1 MFYNSSITT
10 YRKEII
16 MSKQK
21 RAYPNDVKTIVGL
34 NGMQIAN
41 IIASSFM
48 SSYFLVY
55 LTDYAGLG
63 VLGATIAPIILTI
76 GRIVD
81 GVDDPLQGFIIDSA
95 KPKKFGKYRF
105 FCLISLLL
113 TTLSICF
120 LYSIPSGLAE
130 NIVLLFIYVLAFY
143 ILYDMGAALWAHNA
157 LVQKMNF
164 TVGERAKVSMIG
176 RFLAIFVGAVFSTFM
191 MIVNA
196 INKIVNNFGKAF
208 SLATVLL
215 GVVSLVISVV
225 MLLLVKEEETED
237 EKRVESNEDKMSFKD
252 VINIFRVNKAFNIN
266 FFGQL
271 FRGFVYALLTSTT
284 AYYMKYAYC
293 IDANGVFDGD
303 AYGVY
308 NILFMTISMA
318 PMLLAAAVSP
328 ALMKKFDSSVKLMNL
343 ANYITLVAGV
353 IAFILQLLGVLNLSF
368 YIFGTLMFVLF
379 FGNGLAFVPG
389 TTLWMECMDYNTY
402 KTGKPMSGSISALS
416 AMLGKAQAALSTLF
430 IGVILAVSNYEVD
443 SITGNYVGDL
453 AQLPSVLN
461 WFVASCTII
470 PGAVALVSALIF
482 KFYPITPE
490 VKAQMQEAI
499 SKNNTE
505 AQN

>member
-1 MFYNSSITT
+1 MG
-10 YRKEII
+10 
-16 MSKQK
+16 KQK
-21 RAYPNDVKTIVGL
+21 RQYPNDIKTIVGL
-34 NGMQIAN
+34 NGMTVAN
-41 IIASSFM
+41 VIASSFM

-81 GVDDPLQGFIIDSA
+81 AVDDPIQGFIIDSA
-95 KPKKFGKYRF
+95 KPKKFGKYRL
-105 FCLISLLL
+105 FCLISLIL
-113 TTLSICF
+113 TILSICF
-120 LYSIPSGLAE
+120 LYAIPQGLAG
-130 NIVLLFIYVLAFY
+130 NVVLLFIYVLAFY
-143 ILYDMGAALWAHNA
+143 LLYDMGAALWAHNA
-157 LVQKMNF
+157 LIQKMRF
-164 TVGERAKVSMIG
+164 TVGERAKVTMIG

-208 SLATVLL
+208 SLATLLL
-215 GVVSLVISVV
+215 GIVSLVISVV

-237 EKRVESNEDKMSFKD
+237 EKRVETEDEKTSLKD
-252 VINIFRVNKAFNIN
+252 VIKIFKVNKAFNIN

-293 IDANGVFDGD
+293 IDANGIFDTD

-308 NILFMTISMA
+308 NILFMMVSMA

-343 ANYITLVAGV
+343 ANIITFVAGLV
-353 IAFILQLLGVLNLSF
+353 AFILQLLGVLNLSF
-368 YIFGTLMFVLF
+368 YIFAALMFVLF

-416 AMLGKAQAALSTLF
+416 AMLGKAQSAVSTLF
-430 IGVILAVSNYEVD
+430 IGVILAISKYEVD
-443 SITGNYVGDL
+443 SVTGNYTGDL
-453 AQLPSVLN
+453 ATLPSVLN

-470 PGAVALVSALIF
+470 PGAVALISAIIF

-490 VKAQMQEAI
+490 VKLQMQEAI
-499 SKNNTE
+499 NKNNTPD
-505 AQN
+505 A

>member
-1 MFYNSSITT
+1 MG
-10 YRKEII
+10 
-16 MSKQK
+16 KQK
-21 RAYPNDVKTIVGL
+21 RQYPNDIKTIVGL
-34 NGMQIAN
+34 NGMTVAN
-41 IIASSFM
+41 VIASSFM

-81 GVDDPLQGFIIDSA
+81 AVDDPIQGFIIDSA
-95 KPKKFGKYRF
+95 KPKKFGKYRL
-105 FCLISLLL
+105 FCLISLIL

-120 LYSIPSGLAE
+120 LYAIPQGLAG
-130 NIVLLFIYVLAFY
+130 NVVLLFIYVLAFY
-143 ILYDMGAALWAHNA
+143 LLYDMGAALWAHNA
-157 LVQKMNF
+157 LIQKMRF
-164 TVGERAKVSMIG
+164 TVGERAKVTMIG
-176 RFLAIFVGAVFSTFM
+176 RFLAIFIGAIFSTFM

-208 SLATVLL
+208 SLATLLL

-237 EKRVESNEDKMSFKD
+237 EKRVETEDEKTSLKD
-252 VINIFRVNKAFNIN
+252 VVKIFKVNKAFNIN

-293 IDANGVFDGD
+293 IDANGVFDTD

-308 NILFMTISMA
+308 NILFMMVSMA

-343 ANYITLVAGV
+343 ANIITFVAGLV
-353 IAFILQLLGVLNLSF
+353 AFILQLLGVLNISF
-368 YIFGTLMFVLF
+368 YIFAALMFVLF

-416 AMLGKAQAALSTLF
+416 AMLGKAQSAVSTLF
-430 IGVILAVSNYEVD
+430 IGVILAISKYEVD
-443 SITGNYVGDL
+443 SVTGNYTGDL
-453 AQLPSVLN
+453 ATLPSVLN

-470 PGAVALVSALIF
+470 PGAVALISAIIF

-490 VKAQMQEAI
+490 VKLQMQEAI
-499 SKNNTE
+499 NKNNTPD
-505 AQN
+505 A